1 MGDICHVD
9 EVFITLRGQRRSLW
23 RTVNWNGDVIELPV
37 TRWRDHRAA
46 LILSQI
52 ASGGRIE
59 LRALLPN
66 ALGRNHDASLIK
78 EILDVAKAQR
88 EPVVELNGVADD
100 FGWKAVASIQ

>member
-1 MGDICHVD
+1 M
-9 EVFITLRGQRRSLW
+9 
-23 RTVNWNGDVIELPV
+23 IELPV

-88 EPVVELNGVADD
+88 EPMIKANGMAHVFWREA
-100 FGWKAVASIQ
+100 AASILRCHPPMVAERGFT